1 MATPSFFFSIFKK
14 LQVCDYNITNTT
26 IDPEAAGHFTPQAD
40 ETSVNGGLSGGFRL
54 THPNDASG
62 IFGKIL
68 TSNPPEAWQAD
79 LEGQPVLV
87 TGSTTPGDN
96 PLYVILSTCAPQN
109 PAANFTGV
117 PVPGNPYLWPP
128 MPNFCQVNGG
138 GGMITNSAWLEF
150 TNPQNAITV
159 VDALGTWIE
168 NKQIN
173 DEPQGDLYYPTLT
186 APAALP
192 KAFPLPPDVNSTIL
206 FMCSEKGDN
215 GRRPGDPMPVPA
227 IPNFWKQSL
236 IYLTD
241 NKGNIQPTSANL
253 IVSSSNAE
261 FYVAAAIGNSGNINA
276 GRLPASTPPA
286 PQLPAITV
294 VGYAMAFNTGAAPHV
309 QLPSLSNID
318 GNITNMDYEQY
329 FLAKQFYDVVGFRF
343 NVNAVFAGLE
353 QSLMQVQMNIGGLPN
368 AAAWL
373 EGGHVCVKVYIAA
386 GETPSVFPANL
397 PATTI
402 GSIPATDRHIAQKN
416 LGQFVVKP
424 MRRHQVKWTNFVAAQ
439 HAQGSTHPQGAQ
451 LQAARA
457 PAAAAGVNRLQI
469 QHDLPAD
476 DFGFLLAMPSKVFED
491 YVRGCGFKGFAV
503 ERDPASKPFPDAV
516 ILREVVRGSFLD
528 IADHTREPFLG
539 LSLGVEYDSPK
550 LKPGPIGTVSVVH
563 FTEDGAVFG
572 GFTLEVEMAEA
583 GR

>member
-14 LQVCDYNITNTT
+14 LQVCDYSITNTT
-26 IDPEAAGHFTPQAD
+26 VDPEAAGHFTPQAD

-54 THPNDASG
+54 THPNDANG

-109 PAANFTGV
+109 PPANFTGV

-138 GGMITNSAWLEF
+138 NGMITNSAWLEF

-186 APAALP
+186 AAAALP

-227 IPNFWKQSL
+227 IQNFWKQSL

-261 FYVAAAIGNSGNINA
+261 FYVAAAIGNSGNING

-294 VGYAMAFNTGAAPHV
+294 VGYALAFNTGAAPYV

-318 GNITNMDYEQY
+318 GNITNMNYEQY

-373 EGGHVCVKVYIAA
+373 EGGHVCVKVYIAT

-397 PATTI
+397 PATTV

-424 MRRHQVKWTNFVAAQ
+424 MGQHQVKWTNFVAAQ

-457 PAAAAGVNRLQI
+457 PAAVAGVNRLQI
-469 QHDLPAD
+469 QHDLPAQ
-476 DFGFLLAMPSKVFED
+476 DFSFLLAMPSKVFED
-491 YVRGCGFKGFAV
+491 YVRGGGFKGFAV
-503 ERDPASKPFPDAV
+503 ARHPASKPFPDAV

-539 LSLGVEYDSPK
+539 LSLGVAYDSPK
-550 LKPGPIGTVSVVH
+550 LKSGPIGTVSVVH

-583 GR
+583 RG